1 VASETNKSPAPA
13 IPIGVRNQIPKARLR
28 LSRLRD
34 RSSSF
39 SPLESRVV
47 SAVLEELEEA
57 LHELELT
64 CEHSQTL
71 LERCAAAEAALELA
85 NRRHLALFSGAPV
98 PYVMTD
104 LQGVILEVN
113 TVAAELLHVSP
124 RWLRNK
130 PLDLYVEERG
140 LFAQILARQSDSRAC
155 EPLELTIRPRERARI
170 AVVARVKRF
179 EGASGDPELWWVF
192 VRAPALDSH

>member
-13 IPIGVRNQIPKARLR
+13 IPTGVRNQIPKARLR

-85 NRRHLALFSGAPV
+85 HRRHLALFSGAPV
-98 PYVMTD
+98 AYVMTD

-113 TVAAELLHVSP
+113 TVASELLHVSS

-130 PLDLYVEERG
+130 PLDLYVEERVS
-140 LFAQILARQSDSRAC
+140 FAQILARQSDSDAFC

-170 AVVARVKRF
+170 TVIARVRRF

-192 VRAPALDSH
+192 VRA